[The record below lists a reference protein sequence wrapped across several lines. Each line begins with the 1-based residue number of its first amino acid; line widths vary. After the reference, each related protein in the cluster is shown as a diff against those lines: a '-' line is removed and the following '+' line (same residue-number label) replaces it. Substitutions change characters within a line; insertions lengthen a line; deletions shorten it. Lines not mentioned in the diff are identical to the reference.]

1 MKKVLTTLSLMTNLC
16 KITMAKDCVS
26 KFECA
31 TRIKWSSCSIT
42 WTINEIS
49 KLVVFNYSKEDPLL
63 SKTFST
69 DSNHVW
75 QLQLYMTRSSNL
87 EIHCNA
93 VLISGGILNIT
104 INCSISFLDIEKKEL
119 ITEKTSHYSRKCDV
133 NEQQLFQSL
142 IKDQL
147 TIFCEINVGIEQTEP
162 LCPTPVWDESYLHR
176 SLNQKFEKFQ
186 GNQFLTD
193 VDLEVSGKTFKGHK
207 LILAAVSPVFEKM
220 FQGNSHEHQNN
231 RVIIE
236 DVDADVFEELMTYIY
251 SGQLP
256 HLKEMVS
263 DLLAVADKYSILP
276 LLEICM
282 TDLLKNM
289 SVDDAAATY
298 VLADRHSLHQVKPT
312 IIHFMKKHFYDVA
325 TSAGW
330 ISLVT
335 HHPQL
340 TKEIRD
346 KLREK
351 TV

>member
-1 MKKVLTTLSLMTNLC
+1 
-16 KITMAKDCVS
+16 MAEGCVS
-26 KFECA
+26 KFECE
-31 TRIKWSSCSIT
+31 TRIQWSGCSIT
-42 WTINEIS
+42 WTINESS
-49 KLVVFNYSKEDPLL
+49 KLRFSSKSPLL

-75 QLQLYMTRSSNL
+75 QLKLSKTYNYDHAAIKCEAELIPGSSRYNTY
-87 EIHCNA
+87 E
-93 VLISGGILNIT
+93 
-104 INCSISFLDIEKKEL
+104 CSISFLDIKKKEL
-119 ITEKTSHYSRKCDV
+119 IAEKKCYLSQTVKADGFF
-133 NEQQLFQSL
+133 ESL
-142 IKDQL
+142 LKDQL

-220 FQGNSHEHQNN
+220 FQGRSQEHQNN

-236 DVDADVFEELMTYIY
+236 DVSADVFEELMTYIY

-256 HLKEMVS
+256 HLKEMS
-263 DLLAVADKYSILP
+263 PDLLAVADKYSILP
-276 LLEICM
+276 LLQICM
-282 TDLLKNM
+282 TDLLENM

-298 VLADRHSLHQVKPT
+298 VLADRHSLHQVKPV
-312 IIHFMKKHFYDVA
+312 IIHFMKKHFYEVA
-325 TSAGW
+325 ASAGW
-330 ISLVT
+330 ISLGN

-340 TKEIRD
+340 IKEIQD

>member
-1 MKKVLTTLSLMTNLC
+1 MPKNF
-16 KITMAKDCVS
+16 VS
-26 KFECA
+26 YESEI
-31 TRIKWSSCSIT
+31 RIKWSSCSFK
-42 WTINEIS
+42 WTINEVS
-49 KLVVFNYSKEDPLL
+49 KLLL
-63 SKTFST
+63 SSRGIMSENFSSE
-69 DSNHVW
+69 SNDVFG
-75 QLQLYMTRSSNL
+75 LQLNEAFELHWIYL
-87 EIHCNA
+87 F
-93 VLISGGILNIT
+93 LISSPSSIT
-104 INCSISFLDIEKKEL
+104 LVEGSF
-119 ITEKTSHYSRKCDV
+119 
-133 NEQQLFQSL
+133 SL
-142 IKDQL
+142 INNGIKEKGEVIQSEIREYNNPILDTCINLKEFLKRQERDQF
-147 TIFCEINVGIEQTEP
+147 TIICEVSVGYQQTD
-162 LCPTPVWDESYLHR
+162 LVRLSPVWGKIYQQG

-193 VDLEVSGKTFKGHK
+193 VELEVSGKTFKGHK

-220 FQGNSHEHQNN
+220 FQGNSQEHQNN

-276 LLEICM
+276 LLQICM
-282 TDLLKNM
+282 NDLLENM

-298 VLADRHSLHQVKPT
+298 VLADRHSLHQVKPV

-330 ISLVT
+330 QSLVNNY
-335 HHPQL
+335 PQL

-346 KLREK
+346 KISENS
-351 TV
+351 V